1 MVGPTRQ
8 AFKPIRADQT
18 NVLGRFDRT
27 GADVGRLQQKSVG
40 GGHRHAAAAD
50 CDAGTADRHAGTTD
64 RHADAGADRYTRG
77 DGHAGT
83 ANSDACPDTE
93 GEHSVGLESSRQ

>member
-8 AFKPIRADQT
+8 AFKPIRAGQT

-64 RHADAGADRYTRG
+64 RDAGAADR
-77 DGHAGT
+77 HARA
-83 ANSDACPDTE
+83 ANRNASPGADCNNPA
-93 GEHSVGLESSRQ
+93 GLESGNG